1 MSQELVYQTI
11 QRFQDKLLDLS
22 ARNKLLKFKF
32 SETDRK
38 QIRIVN
44 DAPDRI
50 YKRLNEGKRLVLETL
65 PEPDSTPPD
74 ENSEQFQQMLIEMRS
89 TDEQYQSAIAN
100 DDESPEN
107 LQAIER
113 LLRNKVR
120 AKLKLPRLLGQPHIS
135 RKCTMIKVSS

>member
-32 SETDRK
+32 SEKART

-50 YKRLNEGKRLVLETL
+50 YKRLNEGRKLGLQTL

-74 ENSEQFQQMLIEMRS
+74 ENKYMYRIIYTFSQGWLIVP
-89 TDEQYQSAIAN
+89 AIYLCN
-100 DDESPEN
+100 
-107 LQAIER
+107 
-113 LLRNKVR
+113 
-120 AKLKLPRLLGQPHIS
+120 
-135 RKCTMIKVSS
+135 

>member
-50 YKRLNEGKRLVLETL
+50 YKRLN
-65 PEPDSTPPD
+65 
-74 ENSEQFQQMLIEMRS
+74 
-89 TDEQYQSAIAN
+89 
-100 DDESPEN
+100 
-107 LQAIER
+107 
-113 LLRNKVR
+113 
-120 AKLKLPRLLGQPHIS
+120 
-135 RKCTMIKVSS
+135 